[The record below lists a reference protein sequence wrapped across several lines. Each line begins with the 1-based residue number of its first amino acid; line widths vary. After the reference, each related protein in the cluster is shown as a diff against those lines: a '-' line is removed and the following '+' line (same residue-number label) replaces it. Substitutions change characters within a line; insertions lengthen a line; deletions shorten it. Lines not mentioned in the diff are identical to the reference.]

1 MVVSNEEID
10 PVLLVK
16 VAQFFWD
23 LGSQE
28 QLGPLELVEVIRRIS
43 QGEHPANVIPQR
55 VLPFGS

>member
-1 MVVSNEEID
+1 MVVCDEELD
-10 PVLLVK
+10 AELLVK
-16 VAQFFWD
+16 AAQFFWD